1 MDITSDDRLGED
13 EWRRFETQLLSA
25 IGRNVPKWTDRQD
38 GDPGVAIVE
47 LFAFLAEQLIYRAGT
62 IPDRSRARLFEV
74 ADKLESLPGTVDV
87 RAATV
92 CIEGDQWQQTAS
104 LANAGPDDHF
114 FISTDEGRI
123 AFGDGQH
130 GQQPAMGSN
139 VFVSYRM
146 GGGANGNTRVSVTSR
161 WPLTR
166 SRYSVKMDPQLGISV
181 VAVADTVE

>member
-104 LANAGPDDHF
+104 LANAGPTITSSF
-114 FISTDEGRI
+114 LPTRGVSRSGMASTANSLPWEVTYSCRIAWVEGRTEI
-123 AFGDGQH
+123 CAC
-130 GQQPAMGSN
+130 
-139 VFVSYRM
+139 
-146 GGGANGNTRVSVTSR
+146 
-161 WPLTR
+161 R
-166 SRYSVKMDPQLGISV
+166 SR
-181 VAVADTVE
+181 VAGR